1 LEQRRDGSRLHVRLV
16 SCRIK
21 KSLITMKKS
30 RCFINFLSFHILFNL
45 NLFLDHFSIAFF
57 EGTRQLSLSCRF
69 LLLFLY
75 ILVSPNG
82 WQSSFAFS
90 LVFALTE
97 PHRRF
102 ADRLVC
108 GWILVFITVVIHP
121 SIHYHVQYVYD
132 NDASSCI
139 LLHFRYLRNF
149 LVFSFA
155 CGAAGWAVASSDEFS
170 PSS

>member
-1 LEQRRDGSRLHVRLV
+1 MEVDFMCVIGFVPHQEVIDHNE
-16 SCRIK
+16 K
-21 KSLITMKKS
+21 ITMLYQ
-30 RCFINFLSFHILFNL
+30 LSFVPHFFNL

-57 EGTRQLSLSCRF
+57 EGTRQLSLSCPF

-132 NDASSCI
+132 NDALSCI